1 MNIYASIGR
10 ILPACL
16 FAIASAAAA
25 AAPPSLPGL
34 WHATLQTAAGSYTL
48 ELSVKQDPQGAF
60 SAALESID
68 QAPGEM
74 IAVGGVELRQDQLT
88 LKIDAL
94 GAAYEGRFDAGQDA
108 WLGTWR
114 QGRAL
119 PLTWL
124 RGPVPASPKIAGI
137 DGDWRATL
145 NRNGTDLHLI
155 LHIRSAERGTR
166 AKLDSPDMGIA
177 GLEVTGLRREGNRI
191 YLRVPEASVVF
202 EGELGDNATSLNGR
216 WQRQGMPSAT
226 LRFTRPAES
235 VAVAAPR
242 PQTPRAPFAYQ
253 VREVRFANPQANITL
268 AGTLT
273 LPPGRGPFAAA
284 VLISGSGPA
293 DRDQTMFGHQP
304 FAVLADHLTR
314 QGIAVLRCDVRG
326 VGGSGGRF
334 DGVVN
339 ADLAGD
345 VRAAVDFLR
354 VQPGIDPRAVG
365 LIGHS
370 QGGIVGPLA
379 ALHNPAVAYLVLLA
393 APATSM
399 AELLLAQRRMTV
411 AMLGQGGTASAAHEA
426 ALVKLFE
433 ASAKASDRA
442 AAQALLDAMLTPDV
456 LRQLGVS
463 DALKPALV
471 GELSSDWLRDVLR
484 YDAPATLGAL
494 TIPLL
499 ALNGSLDRQV
509 PAAAN
514 LAAIGSA
521 SARNRDATTLQLAGL
536 NHLFQG
542 ARSGA
547 IAEYAEIGETF
558 SPAALDAVSGW
569 ISARFGGLH

>member
-1 MNIYASIGR
+1 MNSNASIGR
-10 ILPACL
+10 ILLACV
-16 FAIASAAAA
+16 FAVTGAAA
-25 AAPPSLPGL
+25 AAPAPSLPGL

-60 SAALESID
+60 SASLESID
-68 QAPGEM
+68 QAPGEA
-74 IAVGGVELRQDQLT
+74 IAVGGVELHEDQLT

-108 WLGTWR
+108 WLGNWR

-119 PLTWL
+119 PLAWL
-124 RGPVPASPKIAGI
+124 RGPVPTAPNIAGI

-155 LHIRSAERGTR
+155 LHVRSSARGTR

-177 GLEVTGLRREGNRI
+177 GLDVTGLRREGNRI

-202 EGELGDNATSLNGR
+202 EGELGDGATSLSGR
-216 WQRQGMPSAT
+216 WQRQGMPGAT
-226 LRFTRPAES
+226 LRFTRPAQP
-235 VAVAAPR
+235 VAAALAAPR
-242 PQTPRAPFAYQ
+242 PQTPRAPFAYRVQ
-253 VREVRFANPQANITL
+253 EVRFANPQANITL

-293 DRDQTMFGHQP
+293 DRDQAMFGHRP

-326 VGGSGGRF
+326 VGDSGGRF
-334 DGVVN
+334 DGAVN

-345 VRAAVDFLR
+345 VRAAVQFLR
-354 VQPGIDPRAVG
+354 GQPGIDPKAVG

-379 ALHNPAVAYLVLLA
+379 ALHNPAVAYVVLLA

-411 AMLGQGGTASAAHEA
+411 AMMGQGGTASADHEA
-426 ALVKLFE
+426 ALATLFA
-433 ASAKASDRA
+433 ASALAQDRA
-442 AAQALLDAMLTPDV
+442 AAQALIGAMLTPEL
-456 LRQLGVS
+456 LRRL
-463 DALKPALV
+463 DASEAQKPGLV

-494 TIPLL
+494 TVPLL

-514 LAAIGSA
+514 LAAIRLA
-521 SARNRDATTLQLAGL
+521 SAGNRDATTLQLA
-536 NHLFQG
+536 
-542 ARSGA
+542 
-547 IAEYAEIGETF
+547 
-558 SPAALDAVSGW
+558 
-569 ISARFGGLH
+569 